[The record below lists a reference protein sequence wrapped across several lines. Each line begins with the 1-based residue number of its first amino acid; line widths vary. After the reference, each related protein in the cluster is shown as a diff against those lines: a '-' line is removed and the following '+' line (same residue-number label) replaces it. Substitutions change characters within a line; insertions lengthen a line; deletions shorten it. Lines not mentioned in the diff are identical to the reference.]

1 MSTATGEATET
12 TTEERRKPY
21 HHGDLRRAIISSSV
35 RRVRQQGER
44 AIVLREIA
52 AEIGVSA
59 TAAYR
64 HFANR
69 AELVEIVAIRGFEEM
84 AEGMRTAPVLD
95 AGVAA
100 ESSSERAGLAAW
112 ADVRNACRAYVKF
125 AADEAEWTR
134 MMLETAGEVPAV
146 LEAYRQVGQA
156 VSRAAE
162 RGVASGVFRDGV
174 DIFDELEFWTAVQ
187 GMVLGSALGLIAPND
202 PSQKVWKALDNLLD
216 KLAMPALLTETGQE
230 LVAKQKPFPDG
241 ALSDLTDWL

>member
-1 MSTATGEATET
+1 MSIANSGTTDT

-21 HHGDLRRAIISSSV
+21 HHGDLRRAIINSSV
-35 RRVRQQGER
+35 RRARHQGER

-84 AEGMRTAPVLD
+84 AEGMHTAPVLD

-100 ESSSERAGLAAW
+100 PSDSARAGLAAW
-112 ADVRNACRAYVKF
+112 ADVRNACRAFVKF

-146 LEAYRQVGQA
+146 LDAYRQVGKA
-156 VSRAAE
+156 VGRAAE
-162 RGVASGVFRDGV
+162 RGIASGVFRDDV
-174 DIFDELEFWTAVQ
+174 DVFDQIEFWTAVQ
-187 GMVLGSALGLIAPND
+187 GMVLASALGLIAPND
-202 PSQKVWKALDNLLD
+202 SSQKVWTALDSLLE
-216 KLAMPALLTETGQE
+216 KVALPALLTEEGQE
-230 LVAKQKPFPDG
+230 LVKQQKPFPAG